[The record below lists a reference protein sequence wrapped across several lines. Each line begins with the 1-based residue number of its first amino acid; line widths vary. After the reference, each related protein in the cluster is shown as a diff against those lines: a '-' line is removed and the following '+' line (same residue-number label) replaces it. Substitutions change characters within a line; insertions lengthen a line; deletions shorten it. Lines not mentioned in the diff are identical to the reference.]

1 MYVVGPRGV
10 VATHY
15 QTHKPPGEK
24 FATMPLGDT
33 VSPVFNTPLGR
44 TGLMLGAE
52 GMVPEVARSL
62 MLRGAEVILW
72 SGDSASAPMSM
83 FARTRSDE
91 NRVFVVMAAAPTENG
106 GALITDAAGGIQQA
120 ALIGREHSISA
131 TVNRALAHL
140 KARAPGTDVLLD
152 RQPAS
157 YNVITRPLPIPETV
171 V

>member
-1 MYVVGPRGV
+1 
-10 VATHY
+10 
-15 QTHKPPGEK
+15 
-24 FATMPLGDT
+24 
-33 VSPVFNTPLGR
+33 
-44 TGLMLGAE
+44 
-52 GMVPEVARSL
+52 
-62 MLRGAEVILW
+62 
-72 SGDSASAPMSM
+72 MSM

-140 KARAPGTDVLLD
+140 KARAPGTDVLLN

-157 YNVITRPLPIPETV
+157 YDVITRPLPVPETV